1 MVCGGERGTCRSEEV
16 ISGGPDDAQVPLDTP
31 EIGPRRSGPM
41 RNSMTSFPAAFQT
54 RSWKGAPFQLD
65 QNERSGVAEAN
76 EGHSAFRHD
85 QEGRTVPRSPTNSP
99 SHAPTGAWP
108 ALSIVL
114 SIFCPPVLK
123 LSPIRL
129 TFYRGGQ
136 YAIQLYAIKM
146 VQGAVWVPGA
156 QTAAVVH
163 RLGQSL
169 GLRPGAHT
177 PVAKCQPSKQP
188 LLLWKHTFT
197 CALPMASRDRT
208 QPKWQ
213 QRC

>member
-85 QEGRTVPRSPTNSP
+85 QEDRTVPRSPTNSP

-108 ALSIVL
+108 ALAIVL

-123 LSPIRL
+123 LSQ
-129 TFYRGGQ
+129 F
-136 YAIQLYAIKM
+136 
-146 VQGAVWVPGA
+146 
-156 QTAAVVH
+156 
-163 RLGQSL
+163 
-169 GLRPGAHT
+169 
-177 PVAKCQPSKQP
+177 
-188 LLLWKHTFT
+188 
-197 CALPMASRDRT
+197 
-208 QPKWQ
+208 
-213 QRC
+213 